1 MAKEFIVSGDSHVV
15 EPVDL
20 YKTRLPKNM
29 RDQALWEEDTILD
42 EPLVPGGHTRVPH
55 RAHARVRGLD
65 RVPVPPVPRPDPG
78 RAAVSSILRDLDRD
92 GVDATMLFPNLSF
105 FALYTDIHE
114 RSIAHARVYNDWLAE
129 TYLPYSSRLRPA
141 AAIPTTDAADAV
153 KEIER
158 AVRLGLTALILPEIP
173 QPFPYWAPEYEPIWE
188 AAEANGLPIFFHVA
202 SGGVDSKAGT
212 SATGSQ
218 VKGILTAMT
227 MGKQELTGALLA
239 GRTMGGGSTAAASP
253 MRIIADLVSSGV
265 CERHP
270 NLMFNVIEF
279 NAGWLANYMGSMDKA
294 WRTGTG
300 QDPHWWLG
308 FWDDGV
314 DPHDQKLMGRMFKI
328 NDRWPLPL
336 KPSEYVRRNIRVQF
350 ADDRIAVHVPAHHR
364 GRHHLLGQR
373 LPARGGHLPR
383 QPGGHRGAV
392 RGRARRG
399 PGQDTR
405 RQPGQDRRLRR
416 LEEAGPGDSPALA
429 EGSALRSKAPVRLAV
444 LAAEGGE
451 ALPEQVH
458 QVGLAVD
465 GDPVGRRRGPC
476 SRARRPP

>member
-42 EPLVPGGHTRVPH
+42 EPLVPGGHTEFRTVHTPGYEGWTVS
-55 RAHARVRGLD
+55 RYRQFPGPTPDGL
-65 RVPVPPVPRPDPG
+65 P
-78 RAAVSSILRDLDRD
+78 SSILRDLDRD
-92 GVDATMLFPNLSF
+92 GVDATVLFPNLSF
-105 FALYTDIHE
+105 FALYTDVHE

-129 TYLPYSSRLRPA
+129 TYLPYSDRLRPA
-141 AAIPTTDAADAV
+141 AAIPTTDVAAGV

-173 QPFPYWAPEYEPIWE
+173 QPLPYWAPEYEPLWA
-188 AAEANGLPIFFHVA
+188 AAEANGLPVFFHVA

-227 MGKQELTGALLA
+227 MGKQELDGALLA
-239 GRTMGGGSTAAASP
+239 GRTMGGGNTAAASP
-253 MRIIADLVSSGV
+253 MRIIADLVSSGA

-314 DPHDQKLMGRMFKI
+314 DPHDQKLMGRLFKI

-336 KPSEYVRRNIRVQF
+336 KPSEYVKRNIRVQF
-350 ADDRIAVHVPAHHR
+350 ADDQVAVLSRHITGIDTIYWGSDYPHAEGTFLGSQAVIEEQFAGVPDADRAKILGGNLAKIVGFDDSKKLAPVTPPAPPKVPA
-364 GRHHLLGQR
+364 
-373 LPARGGHLPR
+373 
-383 QPGGHRGAV
+383 
-392 RGRARRG
+392 
-399 PGQDTR
+399 
-405 RQPGQDRRLRR
+405 
-416 LEEAGPGDSPALA
+416 
-429 EGSALRSKAPVRLAV
+429 PV
-444 LAAEGGE
+444 
-451 ALPEQVH
+451 
-458 QVGLAVD
+458 
-465 GDPVGRRRGPC
+465 
-476 SRARRPP
+476 

>member
-1 MAKEFIVSGDSHVV
+1 MAREFIVSGDSHVV

-42 EPLVPGGHTRVPH
+42 EPLVPGGHTEFRTVHTPGYEGWTVS
-55 RAHARVRGLD
+55 RYRQFPGPTPDGL
-65 RVPVPPVPRPDPG
+65 P
-78 RAAVSSILRDLDRD
+78 ASILRDLDRD

-105 FALYTDIHE
+105 FALYTDDHE

-129 TYLPYSSRLRPA
+129 TYLPYSNRLRPA
-141 AAIPTTDAADAV
+141 AAIPTTNVADGV

-173 QPFPYWAPEYEPIWE
+173 QPLPYWAPEYEPLWA
-188 AAEANGLPIFFHVA
+188 AAEANGLPVFFHVA

-253 MRIIADLVSSGV
+253 MRIIADLVSSGA

-279 NAGWLANYMGSMDKA
+279 NAGWLANYMGSMDKS

-300 QDPHWWLG
+300 QDPDWWLG

-314 DPHDQKLMGRMFKI
+314 DPHDQKLMGRMFQI

-336 KPSEYVRRNIRVQF
+336 KPSEYVKRNIRVQF
-350 ADDRIAVHVPAHHR
+350 ADDQVAVLSRHITGVDTIYWGSDYPHAEGTFLGSQAVIAEQFAGVPDADRAKILGGNLAKIVGFDDSKKLAPVNPPAQPAVPA
-364 GRHHLLGQR
+364 
-373 LPARGGHLPR
+373 PA
-383 QPGGHRGAV
+383 
-392 RGRARRG
+392 
-399 PGQDTR
+399 
-405 RQPGQDRRLRR
+405 
-416 LEEAGPGDSPALA
+416 
-429 EGSALRSKAPVRLAV
+429 
-444 LAAEGGE
+444 
-451 ALPEQVH
+451 
-458 QVGLAVD
+458 
-465 GDPVGRRRGPC
+465 
-476 SRARRPP
+476 

>member
-1 MAKEFIVSGDSHVV
+1 MAREFIVSGDSHVV

-29 RDQALWEEDTILD
+29 RDQALWEEDTILED
-42 EPLVPGGHTRVPH
+42 PLVPGGHTQFRTVHTTGYEGWTVSRYRQFPGPTPD
-55 RAHARVRGLD
+55 GL
-65 RVPVPPVPRPDPG
+65 P
-78 RAAVSSILRDLDRD
+78 SSILRDMDRD
-92 GVDATMLFPNLSF
+92 GVDATMMFPNLSF

-129 TYLPYSSRLRPA
+129 TYLPYSSRIRPA

-158 AVRLGLTALILPEIP
+158 AVRLGLTTLILPEIP

-188 AAEANGLPIFFHVA
+188 AAEANGLPIFIHVA
-202 SGGVDSKAGT
+202 SGGVDSAAGT

-218 VKGILTAMT
+218 VKGILTAMS

-253 MRIIADLVSSGV
+253 MRIIADLVSAGV

-270 NLMFNVIEF
+270 NLLFNVIEF

-314 DPHDQKLMGRMFKI
+314 DPHDQKLMGRLFKI
-328 NDRWPLPL
+328 NDRWPWPL
-336 KPSEYVRRNIRVQF
+336 KPSEYVKRNFRVQF
-350 ADDRIAVHVPAHHR
+350 ADDRIAVLSRHITGPETIYWGSDYPHAEGTFLGSQAVIEEQFADVPDVDRAKILGGNLAKIVGFDTSKKLAPVTPPPSPVVPA
-364 GRHHLLGQR
+364 
-373 LPARGGHLPR
+373 PA
-383 QPGGHRGAV
+383 
-392 RGRARRG
+392 
-399 PGQDTR
+399 
-405 RQPGQDRRLRR
+405 
-416 LEEAGPGDSPALA
+416 
-429 EGSALRSKAPVRLAV
+429 
-444 LAAEGGE
+444 
-451 ALPEQVH
+451 
-458 QVGLAVD
+458 
-465 GDPVGRRRGPC
+465 
-476 SRARRPP
+476 